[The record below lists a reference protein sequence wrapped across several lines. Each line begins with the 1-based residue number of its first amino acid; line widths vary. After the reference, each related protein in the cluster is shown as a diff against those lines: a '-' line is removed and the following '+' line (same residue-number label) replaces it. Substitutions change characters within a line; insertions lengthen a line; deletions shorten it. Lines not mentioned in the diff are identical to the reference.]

1 MSRERKQVVSPDKTE
16 VISELTEKLQKA
28 SIIILS
34 DYQGVIGSDG
44 LTVKEI
50 KALRSKLLEN
60 KAELKVAKNTLT
72 KRAMM
77 EAGGYDPLFPYLEG
91 STAIAIGYD
100 EPASIAKVLL
110 EFAKAHKNPKNE
122 SGLPKVKAGILDG
135 KLLSMQAIQT
145 LAALPSKDVLLANML
160 RSLQAPVAQFI
171 RTIQA
176 PLQNKL
182 NILDQLCKKKAA
194 ESGAA

>member
-50 KALRSKLLEN
+50 KELRSKLREN
-60 KAELKVAKNTLT
+60 RAELKVAKNTLT

-77 EAGGYDPLFPYLEG
+77 EVGGYDPLFPYLEG

-135 KLLSMQAIQT
+135 KFLSMQAIQT

-160 RSLQAPVAQFI
+160 RTLQAPVAQFI

-182 NILDQLCKKKAA
+182 NILDQLCKKKTA
-194 ESGAA
+194 ESGAV

>member
-1 MSRERKQVVSPDKTE
+1 MSRERKQVVSTDKTE

-50 KALRSKLLEN
+50 KELRSKLREN
-60 KAELKVAKNTLT
+60 RAELKVAKNTLT

-160 RSLQAPVAQFI
+160 RTLQAPVAQFI

-182 NILDQLCKKKAA
+182 NILDQLCKKKTA
-194 ESGAA
+194 ESGAV